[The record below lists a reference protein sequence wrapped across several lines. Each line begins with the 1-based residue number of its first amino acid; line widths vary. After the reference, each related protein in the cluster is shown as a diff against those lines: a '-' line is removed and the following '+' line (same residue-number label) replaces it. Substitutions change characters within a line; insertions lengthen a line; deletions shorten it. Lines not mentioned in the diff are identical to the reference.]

1 MHGKSYMRQLLRLAR
16 KLQLVEVHFP
26 GHVSGARKYA
36 FFRLADLY
44 IFPSRHES
52 YGLTMM
58 EAMAAGLPVL
68 TTNHRSAQD
77 LVRPEFGLVVEPNA
91 KSIYQGLVVLLGE
104 RGKLKTMGEEAQK
117 FALAQPFSR
126 AADIFALQ
134 LLSLLKEE
142 QTTQLQF
149 RYSR

>member
-1 MHGKSYMRQLLRLAR
+1 
-16 KLQLVEVHFP
+16 VHFP
-26 GHVSGARKYA
+26 GHVSGARKHA

-44 IFPSRHES
+44 VFPSRHES

-77 LVRPEFGLVVEPNA
+77 LVRPEFGLVVEPNP
-91 KSIYQGLVVLLGE
+91 KSIYQGLEQLLSE
-104 RGKLKTMGEEAQK
+104 RAKLRTMGKEAQK
-117 FALAQPFSR
+117 FALGQPFSR
-126 AADIFALQ
+126 AADVLALH
-134 LLSLLKEE
+134 LLSLLREG